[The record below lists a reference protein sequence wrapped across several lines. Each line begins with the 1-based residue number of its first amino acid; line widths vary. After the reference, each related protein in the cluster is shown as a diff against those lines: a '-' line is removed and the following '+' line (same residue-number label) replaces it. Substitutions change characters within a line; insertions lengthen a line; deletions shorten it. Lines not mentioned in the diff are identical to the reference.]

1 MKARDLQAKIDE
13 LAGRAAVYEEI
24 LTFLERAQVIS
35 PVRGGTFVPPAV
47 VSSVREEIAARLEAV
62 AQDIFAL
69 EESDVRVEAHA
80 NVVRLGPGRS

>member
-13 LAGRAAVYEEI
+13 LAGRASVYEEI
-24 LTFLERAQVIS
+24 ITFLEGAQIIS
-35 PVRGGTFVPPAV
+35 PARGGTFVPQAV
-47 VSSVREEIAARLEAV
+47 VSAVREEIVARLEAV

-80 NVVRLGPGRS
+80 NVVRLGPGRG